1 MRRLLPEP
9 ADDISV
15 DDAYSFALGDRPG
28 RPWVGLCMVA
38 SIDGSTVVGGNSAG
52 LSSDTDTAVLGRLRR
67 LADVIVVGAGTVRD
81 EGYGAPRKPGQRVG
95 VITRSG
101 KVDVTSELFTSGA
114 GFLVTSEQSV
124 VDAPG
129 IDIIRAGTGQR
140 RPARRHRAHCRADS
154 IVPVRPGRGR
164 GSAQRCPPRR
174 GRPRRDQP
182 DDVTGDRRRRW
193 PSPGDRRH
201 TTSASIRA
209 PPTRHRRAVVHVQP
223 LATSAWLT
231 SRAAPAPG
239 GSPPPHRSPCR
250 RWRTG
255 DTRLRRL
262 LAVGRARPGRPQRS

>member
-101 KVDVTSELFTSGA
+101 KVDLTSELFTSGA
-114 GFLVTSEQSV
+114 GFLVTSEHSA

-129 IDIIRAGTGQR
+129 IDIIRAGQDNVDLHVAMERIAELIPSCRYVQAEGGAALNGALLDADVLDEVNLTTSPATVGGAGPRLATGATQHQ
-140 RPARRHRAHCRADS
+140 HRFELRQLAIDEQSFMYSRWL
-154 IVPVRPGRGR
+154 R
-164 GSAQRCPPRR
+164 RR
-174 GRPRRDQP
+174 G
-182 DDVTGDRRRRW
+182 
-193 PSPGDRRH
+193 
-201 TTSASIRA
+201 
-209 PPTRHRRAVVHVQP
+209 
-223 LATSAWLT
+223 
-231 SRAAPAPG
+231 
-239 GSPPPHRSPCR
+239 
-250 RWRTG
+250 
-255 DTRLRRL
+255 
-262 LAVGRARPGRPQRS
+262 